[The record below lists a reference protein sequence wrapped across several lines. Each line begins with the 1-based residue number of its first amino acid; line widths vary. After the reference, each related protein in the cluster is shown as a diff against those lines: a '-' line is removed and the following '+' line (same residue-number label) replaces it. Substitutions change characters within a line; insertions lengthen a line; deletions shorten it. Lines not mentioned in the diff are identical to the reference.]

1 MKPRVKQEKQ
11 VMTQFRIT
19 SALIPSLLALS
30 LAAGSAA
37 AADLSKN
44 KGYASNPYANNY
56 GNSGSVASGNWQGAY
71 FGVNGGGGFGK
82 AGVNRISGVAG
93 GLQGGYN
100 WQSDR
105 FVFGLEA
112 DGTSSDVI
120 SRAVSD
126 TYRQN
131 WLASGRGRAG
141 YLIANNLLGYVSG
154 GVGLAGTE
162 YKSTTGTKSTVA
174 TGWVAGLGAEFQ
186 VDQHFSLRGE
196 VLHYDF
202 GSETYP
208 TSTGRQSV
216 SATNNLLRV
225 GGNYRF

>member
-1 MKPRVKQEKQ
+1 
-11 VMTQFRIT
+11 MTQFRIST
-19 SALIPSLLALS
+19 AMATSLLALC
-30 LAAGSAA
+30 LATGGAA

-44 KGYASNPYANNY
+44 KGNGSNPYGSSY
-56 GNSGSVASGNWQGAY
+56 GNSGSGGSSSSGNWQGAY
-71 FGVNGGGGFGK
+71 FGGNVGGGFGK

-112 DGTSSDVI
+112 DGTASDVI
-120 SRAVSD
+120 SRSVAD

-141 YLIANNLLGYVSG
+141 YLIANNLLGYATG
-154 GVGLAGTE
+154 GLGMAATE
-162 YKSTTGTKSTVA
+162 YKSTTGSKSITAV
-174 TGWVAGLGAEFQ
+174 GWVAGIGAELQ

-196 VLHYDF
+196 VLHYDL
-202 GSETYP
+202 GRYTYP
-208 TSTGRQSV
+208 ASTGPQSI

>member
-1 MKPRVKQEKQ
+1 
-11 VMTQFRIT
+11 MTQFRAST
-19 SALIPSLLALS
+19 ALATSLLALC
-30 LAAGSAA
+30 LASSSAG

-44 KGYASNPYANNY
+44 KGYGSNPYASSY
-56 GNSGSVASGNWQGAY
+56 GNSGSGGSVATGNWQGAY
-71 FGVNGGGGFGK
+71 VGANIGGGFGK
-82 AGVNRISGVAG
+82 AGVNRISGIAG

-112 DGTSSDVI
+112 DGSGSDVI
-120 SRAVSD
+120 SRSVAD

-141 YLIANNLLGYVSG
+141 FLIANNLMAYTTA

-162 YKSTTGTKSTVA
+162 YKSTTGSKSITAV
-174 TGWVAGLGAEFQ
+174 GWVAGIGAEFQ
-186 VDQHFSLRGE
+186 VDPRFSLRGE
-196 VLHYDF
+196 VLHYDL
-202 GSETYP
+202 GHYTYP
-208 TSTGRQSV
+208 ASTGPQSI